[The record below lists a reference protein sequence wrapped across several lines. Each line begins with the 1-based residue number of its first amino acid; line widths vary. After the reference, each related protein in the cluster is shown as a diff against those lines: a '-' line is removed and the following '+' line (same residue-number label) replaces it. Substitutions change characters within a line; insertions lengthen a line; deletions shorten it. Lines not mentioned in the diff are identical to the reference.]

1 MGGYGA
7 TVTAGGGVT
16 QAAVGQPG
24 RPRLGSHLSGSAEHL
39 ARFDDRIKAVMS
51 FAPWGM
57 GSGFWDDAAL
67 AGVRVP
73 TLLVAGSVDTT
84 SGYEHGVAA
93 MFEKMVNVERYF
105 LTFENAGHNAGAPM
119 PAPAESWAFSPALPH
134 LSSPAVH
141 YADAVWDSV
150 RMNNVAQHFAT
161 AWFGAKLRGEAEAA
175 SHLAVGDGA
184 WPGFEEG
191 QHAGLSLQRRSP
203 AGP

>member
-57 GSGFWDDAAL
+57 GSGFWDDVAL

-73 TLLVAGSVDTT
+73 TLLVVGSVDAT

-191 QHAGLSLQRRSP
+191 QHAGLSLQRRP